1 MTDDIKLP
9 EPSGY
14 FYEWESAVLGVHRS
28 CSNCTHNELSPHKSI
43 PLFTADQLRAAVRAD
58 RAERVSDAE
67 QVCYEAYQV
76 VGSMLED
83 LGQFGSGRSWKVL
96 DNLNQAKKVHDD
108 VLPWPSFKADGRK
121 PLTSDQCDDIFDR
134 VACEGPDGFECDWMD
149 VIRATERAHDIVEK
163 ESGNE

>member
-1 MTDDIKLP
+1 MSDDIKLP
-9 EPSGY
+9 EPAGY
-14 FYEWESAVLGVHRS
+14 FYEWLGRDGLRRS
-28 CSNCTHNELSPHKSI
+28 FDHYALNGRKPTRTVRY
-43 PLFTADQLRAAVRAD
+43 FTANQLRAAVMAD
-58 RAERVSDAE
+58 RAERASAAE

>member
-1 MTDDIKLP
+1 MSDDIKLP
-9 EPSGY
+9 ELPITYYHLEYGKCAYEPSSTAPRDGY
-14 FYEWESAVLGVHRS
+14 SKEEMLAFA
-28 CSNCTHNELSPHKSI
+28 
-43 PLFTADQLRAAVRAD
+43 RAAVLAD
-58 RAERVSDAE
+58 RAERASAAE

-163 ESGNE
+163 ESGNG